1 MEQDGIQSSRLA
13 DTSTVF
19 ASTPSDSSG
28 ETTTNPTS
36 PTVQSVSTQ
45 NDKTDEEY
53 RKELTYWVDRFI
65 LRFQLKLTK
74 FVGESADA
82 DEEVCAHWISTMY
95 QRIAAAYPPECIWNA
110 DETGLFYDQLP
121 RVTYSTS
128 TQQSGGKISKLRV
141 SVLLASSQTGEKRR
155 PLIIGSHNSL
165 LRINTMEPRPYDY
178 RIQENKWMTAE
189 IFEEWLGE
197 WNRQLKSE
205 NKCIALIVDNCYSHK
220 LVSRHSNIALF
231 YLPPCQTALL
241 QPMDQGIIRSFKS
254 LYRQLLVQ
262 FKCRDTKQSRRA
274 NYIRPRLYGRMI
286 CQAWKQ
292 VRSTVIVHCFEAAGW
307 RRMEEDSSGSSVQV
321 PSEELLADVTDI
333 EETVLRSVRADLE
346 SATQTSIKSINLVL
360 PDEDEFAVQPFD
372 RSELSVVEHV
382 VQNKYQEE
390 ESETIGSS
398 SLSGNSIRSSV
409 ATLLNLSDSLK
420 DSERKRIFK
429 GILHSIQTTEHHKH
443 RKYTQPTLFHYSSHG

>member
-1 MEQDGIQSSRLA
+1 MITTDPTLSIPQSA
-13 DTSTVF
+13 
-19 ASTPSDSSG
+19 
-28 ETTTNPTS
+28 NP
-36 PTVQSVSTQ
+36 QQ
-45 NDKTDEEY
+45 DKTDEEY

-65 LRFQLKLTK
+65 LRFELKLTK

-82 DEEVCAHWISTMY
+82 DEEVCGHWISTVY
-95 QRIAAAYPPECIWNA
+95 QRIAAAYPPESIWNA

-155 PLIIGSHNSL
+155 PLIIGSHQSL
-165 LRINTMEPRPYDY
+165 LQINTMEPRPYDY
-178 RIQENKWMTAE
+178 RTQENKWMTAE
-189 IFEEWLGE
+189 IFEEWLEE
-197 WNRQLKSE
+197 WNSQLKSE

-220 LVSRHSNIALF
+220 LVTRHSNIALF
-231 YLPPCQTALL
+231 YLPPCQTSLL

-262 FKCRDTKQSRRA
+262 FKCKDTKLSRRA
-274 NYIRPRLYGRMI
+274 NYVRPRVYGRMI

-307 RRMEEDSSGSSVQV
+307 RRMEEDSSGLPMQI
-321 PSEELLADVTDI
+321 PSEELLSDVAAI
-333 EETVLRSVRADLE
+333 EETVIQSVRADLE
-346 SATQTSIKSINLVL
+346 SATQRSIQYINLVL

-382 VQNKYQEE
+382 VQNNHQEE
-390 ESETIGSS
+390 ESETLGSTS
-398 SLSGNSIRSSV
+398 PSGSSIRSSV
-409 ATLLNLSDSLK
+409 ATLLNLSDSWK

-443 RKYTQPTLFHYSSHG
+443 RKYIQPTLFHYSSHT